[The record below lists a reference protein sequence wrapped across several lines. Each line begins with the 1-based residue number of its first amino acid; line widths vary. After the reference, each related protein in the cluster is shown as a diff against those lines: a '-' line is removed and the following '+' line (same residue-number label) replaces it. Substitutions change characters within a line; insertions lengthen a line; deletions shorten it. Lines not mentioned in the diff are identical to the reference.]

1 MADKTI
7 GSLPQA
13 QTVDDASLF
22 VCEQQGVAMKTTGA
36 LIKSYAVAAAQAQ
49 AQAAAASA
57 TAAAGSASTAQT
69 AAQEA
74 QAAQQAVEN
83 LGVDSTTLAPGSSA
97 TVDKSVD
104 GTGAVTLTFGIPQG
118 VQGIQG
124 IQGEPGPTGPQ
135 GETGAPGAAA
145 TIEVGTVTT
154 GEPGTEVEVTNTGT
168 TEAAVLNF
176 TIPQGA
182 TGATGPKGDTGDT
195 GPQGPQG
202 DQGPAGPKGDTGDAA
217 TIEVGTV
224 TASAPGSDPSVTNSG
239 SETAA
244 VLNFVLPRGETGPVG
259 PQGATGET
267 GPQGPVGPK
276 GDTGSGFV
284 VKGYYASES
293 DLESGVTSPEA
304 GDAYGVGTAEPYD
317 IYIWDGV
324 NSVWVN
330 NGPLQGAK
338 GDPGPQGPQGEPGP
352 QGETGPQGIK
362 GEQGPQGETG
372 PAGAPGA
379 AATIEVGTVTTGQP
393 GSQASVTNSGSTS
406 AAVLNFTIPQG
417 PQGAQGPQ
425 GIQGEQGIQGPQ
437 GPAGAN
443 GAPGATG
450 PQGEPGAT
458 GPQGPSGGYYTPA
471 VDASGNLTWAA
482 SESGMPALQGVN
494 IKGPQGDQGPQG
506 ATGPEGPQGPAGVD
520 GAPGATG
527 ATGPRGQPGQNATI
541 NGVNALTVNASNGI
555 RGSQS
560 GNTFTISGAGS
571 AATDYTTNRVRG
583 ISLQSSTPS
592 SVPNGCIVG
601 VYE

>member
-118 VQGIQG
+118 VQGVQG

-259 PQGATGET
+259 PQGAAGET

-338 GDPGPQGPQGEPGP
+338 GDTGPQGPQGEPGP
-352 QGETGPQGIK
+352 QGETGPQGIQ

-437 GPAGAN
+437 GPAGAD

-450 PQGEPGAT
+450 PQGEPG
-458 GPQGPSGGYYTPA
+458 
-471 VDASGNLTWAA
+471 
-482 SESGMPALQGVN
+482 
-494 IKGPQGDQGPQG
+494 
-506 ATGPEGPQGPAGVD
+506 
-520 GAPGATG
+520 
-527 ATGPRGQPGQNATI
+527 QNATI
-541 NGVNALTVNASNGI
+541 NGYTAINIVQGQNVTITDDGNG
-555 RGSQS
+555 
-560 GNTFTISGAGS
+560 TFTISAD
-571 AATDYTTNRVRG
+571 AVAVKLVRW
-583 ISLQSSTPS
+583 
-592 SVPNGCIVG
+592 
-601 VYE
+601 